1 MSDFKDNAPVP
12 VGWAGQDKR
21 FAYSLK
27 ENVDVLTGNRG
38 DPLDRAVTVR
48 DLLDAGIIKLARGSN
63 LFGNNGFE
71 IDPTILFPTLAVPPA
86 PTNLQAAGAFQN
98 ILLEWDLQFYIGH
111 AGVEIWR
118 HTSDSLAGATL
129 VGTMTGMAGVYVDAV
144 GSGKSFYYWVRA
156 VNRNS
161 VYGPY
166 NSSSGTLGETAIDV
180 AYMLTLLSGA
190 VTSSQLAA
198 DLSAPIAKIPALE
211 SFTGYASGYSGGS
224 LLTRMG
230 ATETKANAAATSAQL
245 SSESTTRANADSAL
259 SSTVSTLSSTVG
271 SNTSAI
277 STESTARANADS
289 ALSST
294 VTSLS
299 STVGGNTSSISTQ
312 VTTTNGLKAQYTVK
326 LDVNGAV
333 AGFGLASTTS
343 AAGNITS
350 EFIVNADRFA
360 IMRGGSNATA
370 ATVPFIV
377 QASSTTLNGVA
388 VPAGVYMADAFIKN
402 GSIANAK
409 IGNAAIDNAK
419 IANLSAA
426 KINTGTLNA
435 SLVTI
440 SGVSPSLNIR
450 SADTGA
456 RMQIQG
462 SRVRVYDS
470 GGNLRVKLGNLS

>member
-1 MSDFKDNAPVP
+1 VSDFKDNAPVP
-12 VGWAGQDKR
+12 VSWAGQDKR
-21 FAYSLK
+21 FAYTLK

-71 IDPTILFPTLAVPPA
+71 LDPTILFPTLAVPPA
-86 PTNLQAAGAFQN
+86 PTNLEAAGAFQN

-118 HTSDSLAGATL
+118 HTSDSLANATL

-144 GSGKSFYYWVRA
+144 GSGQSFYYWVRA
-156 VNRNS
+156 INRNS

-166 NSSSGTLGETAIDV
+166 NSSAGTLGETAIDV
-180 AYMLTLLSGA
+180 AYMLTLLSGEI
-190 VTSSQLAA
+190 TSSQLAA
-198 DLSAPIAKIPALE
+198 DLSTPIGKIAPLE
-211 SFTGYASGYSGGS
+211 AYTGYTAAYSGGS

-230 ATETKANAAATSAQL
+230 ATETKADGAATSAQL
-245 SSESTTRANADSAL
+245 SSESNTRANADSAAAD
-259 SSTVSTLSSTVG
+259 TVTLLSSTVG
-271 SNTSAI
+271 
-277 STESTARANADS
+277 EH
-289 ALSST
+289 
-294 VTSLS
+294 
-299 STVGGNTSSISTQ
+299 TSSISTQ
-312 VTTTNGLKAQYTVK
+312 LQTTNGLKAQYTVK
-326 LDVNGAV
+326 VDVNGAV
-333 AGFGLASTTS
+333 AGFGLASTTT

-360 IMRGGSNATA
+360 IMRGGSNNTA

-377 QASSTTLNGVA
+377 QSTATTVNGVA
-388 VPAGVYMADAFIKN
+388 VPAGVYMADAYIKN

-419 IANLSAA
+419 IASLSAA

-462 SRVRVYDS
+462 SRIRVYDS

>member
-12 VGWAGQDKR
+12 VSWAGQDKR
-21 FAYSLK
+21 FAYTLK

-71 IDPTILFPTLAVPPA
+71 LDPTILFPTLAVPPA
-86 PTNLQAAGAFQN
+86 PTNLEAAGAFQN

-118 HTSDSLAGATL
+118 HTSDSLANATL

-144 GSGKSFYYWVRA
+144 GSGQSFYYWVRA
-156 VNRNS
+156 INRNS

-166 NSSSGTLGETAIDV
+166 NSSAGTLGETAIDV
-180 AYMLTLLSGA
+180 AFMLALLSGEI
-190 VTSSQLAA
+190 TSSQLAA
-198 DLSAPIAKIPALE
+198 DLSTPIGKIAPLE
-211 SFTGYASGYSGGS
+211 AYTGYTAAYSGGS

-230 ATETKANAAATSAQL
+230 ATETKADGAATSAQL
-245 SSESTTRANADSAL
+245 SSESNTRANADSAAAD
-259 SSTVSTLSSTVG
+259 TVTLLSSTVG
-271 SNTSAI
+271 
-277 STESTARANADS
+277 EH
-289 ALSST
+289 
-294 VTSLS
+294 
-299 STVGGNTSSISTQ
+299 TSSISTQ
-312 VTTTNGLKAQYTVK
+312 LQTTNGLKAQYTVK
-326 LDVNGAV
+326 VDVNGAV
-333 AGFGLASTTS
+333 AGFGLASTTT

-360 IMRGGSNATA
+360 IMRGGSNNTA

-377 QASSTTLNGVA
+377 QSTATTVNGVA
-388 VPAGVYMADAFIKN
+388 VPAGVYMADAYIKN

-419 IANLSAA
+419 IASLSAA

-462 SRVRVYDS
+462 SRIRVYDS

>member
-1 MSDFKDNAPVP
+1 
-12 VGWAGQDKR
+12 
-21 FAYSLK
+21 
-27 ENVDVLTGNRG
+27 
-38 DPLDRAVTVR
+38 
-48 DLLDAGIIKLARGSN
+48 
-63 LFGNNGFE
+63 
-71 IDPTILFPTLAVPPA
+71 
-86 PTNLQAAGAFQN
+86 
-98 ILLEWDLQFYIGH
+98 LQFYIGH

-360 IMRGGSNATA
+360 IMRGGSNTTA

-377 QASSTTLNGVA
+377 QASATTLNGVA

>member
-1 MSDFKDNAPVP
+1 VSDFKDNAPVP
-12 VGWAGQDKR
+12 VSWAGQDKR
-21 FAYSLK
+21 FAYTLK

-71 IDPTILFPTLAVPPA
+71 LDPTILFPTLAVPPA
-86 PTNLQAAGAFQN
+86 PTNLEAAGAFQN

-118 HTSDSLAGATL
+118 HTSDSLANATL

-144 GSGKSFYYWVRA
+144 GSGQSFYYWVRA
-156 VNRNS
+156 INRNS

-166 NSSSGTLGETAIDV
+166 NSSAGTLGETAIDV
-180 AYMLTLLSGA
+180 AFMLALLSGEI
-190 VTSSQLAA
+190 TSSQLAA
-198 DLSAPIAKIPALE
+198 DLSTPIGKIAPLE
-211 SFTGYASGYSGGS
+211 AYTGYTAAYSGGS

-230 ATETKANAAATSAQL
+230 ATETKADGAATSAQL
-245 SSESTTRANADSAL
+245 SSESNTRANADSAAAD
-259 SSTVSTLSSTVG
+259 TVTLLSSTVG
-271 SNTSAI
+271 
-277 STESTARANADS
+277 EH
-289 ALSST
+289 
-294 VTSLS
+294 
-299 STVGGNTSSISTQ
+299 TSSISTQ
-312 VTTTNGLKAQYTVK
+312 LQTTNGLKAQYTVK
-326 LDVNGAV
+326 VDVNGAV
-333 AGFGLASTTS
+333 AGFGLASTTT

-360 IMRGGSNATA
+360 IMRGGSNNTA

-377 QASSTTLNGVA
+377 QSTATTVNGVA
-388 VPAGVYMADAFIKN
+388 VPAGVYVADAYIKN

-419 IANLSAA
+419 IASLSAA

-462 SRVRVYDS
+462 SRIRVYDS

>member
-1 MSDFKDNAPVP
+1 VSDFKDNAPVP

-370 ATVPFIV
+370 AT
-377 QASSTTLNGVA
+377 LNGVA

>member
-12 VGWAGQDKR
+12 VSWAGQDKR
-21 FAYSLK
+21 FAYTLK

-71 IDPTILFPTLAVPPA
+71 LDPTILFPTLAVPPA
-86 PTNLQAAGAFQN
+86 PTNLEAAGAFQN

-118 HTSDSLAGATL
+118 HTSDSLANATL

-144 GSGKSFYYWVRA
+144 GSGQSFYYWVRA
-156 VNRNS
+156 INRNS

-166 NSSSGTLGETAIDV
+166 NSSAGTLGETAIDV
-180 AYMLTLLSGA
+180 AYMLTLLSGEI
-190 VTSSQLAA
+190 TSSQLAA
-198 DLSAPIAKIPALE
+198 DLSTPIGKIAPLE
-211 SFTGYASGYSGGS
+211 AYTGYTAAYSGGS

-230 ATETKANAAATSAQL
+230 ATETKADGAATSAQL
-245 SSESTTRANADSAL
+245 SSESNTRANADSAAAD
-259 SSTVSTLSSTVG
+259 TVTLLSSTVG
-271 SNTSAI
+271 
-277 STESTARANADS
+277 EH
-289 ALSST
+289 
-294 VTSLS
+294 
-299 STVGGNTSSISTQ
+299 TSSISTQ
-312 VTTTNGLKAQYTVK
+312 LQTTNGLKAQYTVK
-326 LDVNGAV
+326 VDVNGAV
-333 AGFGLASTTS
+333 AGFGLASTTT

-360 IMRGGSNATA
+360 IMRGGSNNTA

-377 QASSTTLNGVA
+377 QSTATTVNGVA
-388 VPAGVYMADAFIKN
+388 VPAGVYMADAYIKN

-419 IANLSAA
+419 IASLSAA

-462 SRVRVYDS
+462 SRIRVYDS

>member
-1 MSDFKDNAPVP
+1 VSDFKDNAPVP
-12 VGWAGQDKR
+12 VDWAGQDKR

-156 VNRNS
+156 INKNG

-211 SFTGYASGYSGGS
+211 SFTGYSASYSDGS

-245 SSESTTRANADSAL
+245 SSESTTRAS
-259 SSTVSTLSSTVG
+259 
-271 SNTSAI
+271 
-277 STESTARANADS
+277 ADS

-299 STVGGNTSSISTQ
+299 STVGGNTSAISTQ

-440 SGVSPSLNIR
+440 SGVSPSLNIE
-450 SADTGA
+450 SASSGA

-462 SRVRVYDS
+462 SRIRVFDS
-470 GGNLRVKLGNLS
+470 NGQTRVKLGNLA

>member
-1 MSDFKDNAPVP
+1 VSDFKDNAPVP
-12 VGWAGQDKR
+12 VSWAGQDKR
-21 FAYSLK
+21 FAYTLK

-71 IDPTILFPTLAVPPA
+71 LDPTILFPTLAVPPA
-86 PTNLQAAGAFQN
+86 PTNLEAAGAFQN

-118 HTSDSLAGATL
+118 HTSDSLANATL

-144 GSGKSFYYWVRA
+144 GSGQSFYYWVRA
-156 VNRNS
+156 INRNS

-166 NSSSGTLGETAIDV
+166 NSSAGTLGETAIDV
-180 AYMLTLLSGA
+180 AFMLALLSGEI
-190 VTSSQLAA
+190 TSSQLAA
-198 DLSAPIAKIPALE
+198 DLSTPIGKIAPLE
-211 SFTGYASGYSGGS
+211 AYTGYTAAYSGGS

-230 ATETKANAAATSAQL
+230 ATETKADGAATSAQL
-245 SSESTTRANADSAL
+245 SSESNTRANADSAAAD
-259 SSTVSTLSSTVG
+259 TVTLLSSTVG
-271 SNTSAI
+271 
-277 STESTARANADS
+277 EH
-289 ALSST
+289 
-294 VTSLS
+294 
-299 STVGGNTSSISTQ
+299 TSSISTQ
-312 VTTTNGLKAQYTVK
+312 LQTTNGLKAQYTVK
-326 LDVNGAV
+326 VDVNGAV
-333 AGFGLASTTS
+333 AGFGLASTTT

-360 IMRGGSNATA
+360 IMRGGSNNTA

-377 QASSTTLNGVA
+377 QSTATTVNGVA
-388 VPAGVYMADAFIKN
+388 VPAGVYMADAYIKN

-419 IANLSAA
+419 IASLSAA

-462 SRVRVYDS
+462 SRIRVYDS

>member
-440 SGVSPSLNIR
+440 SGVSPSLNIE
-450 SADTGA
+450 SASSGA

-462 SRVRVYDS
+462 SRIRVFDS
-470 GGNLRVKLGNLS
+470 NGQTRVKLGNLA

>member
-230 ATETKANAAATSAQL
+230 ATETKANGAATSAQL
-245 SSESTTRANADSAL
+245 SSESTTRAS
-259 SSTVSTLSSTVG
+259 
-271 SNTSAI
+271 
-277 STESTARANADS
+277 ADS

-360 IMRGGSNATA
+360 IMRGGSNTTA

-377 QASSTTLNGVA
+377 QASATTLNGVA

-440 SGVSPSLNIR
+440 SGVSPSLDIR

>member
-259 SSTVSTLSSTVG
+259 SSTV
-271 SNTSAI
+271 
-277 STESTARANADS
+277 
-289 ALSST
+289 
-294 VTSLS
+294 TSLS

-360 IMRGGSNATA
+360 IMRGGSNTTA

-377 QASSTTLNGVA
+377 QASATTLNGVA